1 MVNNIREY
9 LLSRAAFVPY
19 IIAKFVLL
27 FSAIEKFSY
36 RHNRSS
42 DCTTVLCIEAGTK
55 GWESIEYKEIYKS
68 ATEYMGEKRV
78 VKFEVTGDKDYIR
91 QLNEVIKSRSITHYL
106 YDPRTGSQRYLR
118 GLFQSLQVACILY
131 RYRITPIVL
140 LTDLSV
146 RMWRCQAATVSS
158 MSGLVVSF
166 MSSQKVQRIFP
177 HKRLIG
183 PSLMPFSNETLNYL
197 VNFYYNNSQKTRNY
211 CIRFTGS
218 LYEPRTSF
226 LNQLKD
232 FLSRSGH
239 EFEILGRSIGST
251 RVSDEE
257 YWKRLSSALIIITTA
272 DQMHQRGT
280 DWTWIPHLVYR
291 YLEVLASGSLLMAPA
306 VPGISRYFIPGVHFV
321 PFTTVEDATEN
332 ARYYLDHPV
341 EAEKIARAGHAKAI
355 HLIRSNSFWLQIDT
369 ALGHSTIS
377 P

>member
-1 MVNNIREY
+1 MLNRIKVYI
-9 LLSRAAFVPY
+9 LTRAAFVPY
-19 IIAKFVLL
+19 MIVKCILSLTAIVN
-27 FSAIEKFSY
+27 FSNRKNFS
-36 RHNRSS
+36 
-42 DCTTVLCIEAGTK
+42 DGCTVVLCIEAGTK

-68 ATEYMGEKRV
+68 AVEYIGEKRV
-78 VKFEVTGDKDYIR
+78 VKLEVIGDKDYIR
-91 QLNEVIKSRSITHYL
+91 QLNEVIKSRSVTHYL

-118 GLFQSLQVACILY
+118 GLFQSLQVALLLY

-146 RMWRCQAATVSS
+146 RMWRCQAAMVSS

-166 MSSQKVQRIFP
+166 MSSQKVQPIFP

-197 VNFYYNNSQKTRNY
+197 VNFSNHNFQQTRDP

-232 FLSRSGH
+232 TLTRSGY
-239 EFEILGRSIGST
+239 EFEILGRAIGST

-272 DQMHQRGT
+272 DQMHQSGT
-280 DWTWIPHLVYR
+280 DWTWINHLVYR
-291 YLEVLASGSLLMAPA
+291 YLEVLAAGSLLLAPS
-306 VPGISRYFIPGVHFV
+306 VPGVNRYFIPGVHFV
-321 PFTTVEDATEN
+321 SFNSEADASIK
-332 ARYYLDHPV
+332 ARYYLDHPE
-341 EAEKIARAGHAKAI
+341 EANKIARAGHKKAT
-355 HLIRSNSFWLQIDT
+355 HLIRANVFWLQIDT
-369 ALGHSTIS
+369 ALGYATIS